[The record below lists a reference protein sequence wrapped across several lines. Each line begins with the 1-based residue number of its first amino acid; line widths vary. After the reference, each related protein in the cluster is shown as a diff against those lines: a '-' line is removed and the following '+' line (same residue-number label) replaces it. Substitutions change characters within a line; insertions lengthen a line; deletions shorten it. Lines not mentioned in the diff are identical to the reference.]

1 VTDAVVVGAGLAGLT
16 AARLLSD
23 RGLEVAVLEA
33 SDGPGGRVRTDRVD
47 GFLLDR
53 GFQVY
58 LTAYPEG
65 RALLDLGAL
74 DLRPFEPGALVW
86 VGGRFH
92 RVADPLRRPSALW
105 PTLRAPIGSLADKA
119 LIARLRASV
128 RRSDDPGGDIAT
140 IEALRRLGFS
150 DRMVERFLRP
160 LFAGI
165 TLDRE
170 LLGSARMFRF
180 VFAMLSRG
188 DAAVPSQG
196 MGAIPE
202 QMAARLPEGTVRFGA
217 RVERLEGTAALLED
231 GGRVEGR
238 VLLIATEGPEAAR
251 LCGIDAV
258 GSLPAGAVWYAAPE
272 PPVAGPVLLLD
283 GEGDG
288 TVNNVAVMS
297 TVAPAYAPPGRAL
310 VAVQSFAAGPSPE
323 AAVRARLGV
332 LFGAAVGDWEHLR
345 TDLIPHAQP
354 VQRPPFPL
362 IRPARLGEG
371 RYVAGDHR
379 ATASINGAMQSGRL
393 AAEAILEDL
402 GT

>member
-16 AARLLSD
+16 AARLLSE
-23 RGLEVAVLEA
+23 RGLAVVVLEA
-33 SDGPGGRVRTDRVD
+33 SDGVGGRVRTDRVE

-65 RALLDLGAL
+65 REVLDLGAL
-74 DLRPFEPGALVW
+74 DLRSFEPGALVRAE
-86 VGGRFH
+86 GRFH
-92 RVADPLRRPSALW
+92 RVADPFRRPGALW
-105 PTLRAPIGSLADKA
+105 PTLRAPIGSLADKV
-119 LIARLRASV
+119 LVARLRASV
-128 RRSDDPGGDIAT
+128 RRSDEPGSDVAT

-150 DRMVERFLRP
+150 DRMIERFLRP

-180 VFAMLSRG
+180 VFAMLARG
-188 DAAVPSQG
+188 DAAVPGRG

-202 QMAARLPEGTVRFGA
+202 QLAARLPAGTVHLQR
-217 RVERLEGTAALLED
+217 RVERLEGRAAHLDD
-231 GGRVEGR
+231 GERVEGR
-238 VLLIATEGPEAAR
+238 VLLVATEGPEAAR
-251 LCGIDAV
+251 LCGIEPV
-258 GSLPAGAVWYAAPE
+258 GSLPAAAVWYAAPE
-272 PPVAGPVLLLD
+272 PPVAGPVLVLD
-283 GEGDG
+283 GESDG

-297 TVAPAYAPPGRAL
+297 AVAPGYAPPGRSL
-310 VAVQSFAAGPSPE
+310 VAVQSFAAGPAPE
-323 AAVRARLGV
+323 AAVRSRLGV
-332 LFGAAVGDWEHLR
+332 LFGPGVGEWEHLR

-354 VQRPPFPL
+354 VQRPPFTL
-362 IRPARLGEG
+362 TRPVRLAEG

-402 GT
+402 GG

>member
-1 VTDAVVVGAGLAGLT
+1 MTDAVVVGAGLAGLT
-16 AARLLSD
+16 ASRLLSD
-23 RGLEVAVLEA
+23 RGLEVAVLDA
-33 SDGPGGRVRTDRVD
+33 SDGVGGRVRTDRVD

-65 RALLDLGAL
+65 REQLDLEAL
-74 DLRPFEPGALVW
+74 DLRSFEPGALVW
-86 VGGRFH
+86 VEGGFH
-92 RVADPLRRPSALW
+92 RIADPFRRPTALW
-105 PTLRAPIGSLADKA
+105 PTLRAPIGSLTDKL

-128 RRSDDPGGDIAT
+128 RRSDDLGDDVAT

-165 TLDRE
+165 TLDRD

-180 VFAMLSRG
+180 VFSMLARG
-188 DAAVPSQG
+188 DAAVPARG
-196 MGAIPE
+196 MGSIPK
-202 QMAARLPEGTVRFGA
+202 QFAARLPEGTI
-217 RVERLEGTAALLED
+217 RLEHRVGRLDGTAALLED
-231 GGRVEGR
+231 GERVEGR
-238 VLLIATEGPEAAR
+238 VLLVATEGPEAAR
-251 LCGIDAV
+251 LCGIDPV
-258 GSLPAGAVWYAAPE
+258 GSLPAAAVWYAAPE
-272 PPVAGPVLLLD
+272 PPVADPVLLLD
-283 GEGDG
+283 GDGDG

-297 TVAPAYAPPGRAL
+297 AVAPGYAPPGRAL

-323 AAVRARLGV
+323 AAVRARLREV
-332 LFGAAVGDWEHLR
+332 FGSVVNGWEHLR

-362 IRPARLGEG
+362 TRQARLGDG

-402 GT
+402 GA